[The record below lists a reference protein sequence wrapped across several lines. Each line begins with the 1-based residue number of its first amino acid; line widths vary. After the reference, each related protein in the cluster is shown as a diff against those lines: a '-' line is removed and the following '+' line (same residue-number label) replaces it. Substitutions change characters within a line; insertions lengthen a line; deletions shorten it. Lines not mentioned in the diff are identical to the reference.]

1 MTQFDN
7 TFPHALVLALFQQ
20 VSLERLHKAV
30 EGLLM
35 NAYTLTVTSQT
46 EAELRG
52 FVTNGDGKEYGV
64 VLSGGQSFCSCKDA
78 MYRQTP
84 CKHMAVLALY
94 SLRQGAVVKEAQEAR
109 PRDLRLTKTR
119 RDWSAP
125 A

>member
-1 MTQFDN
+1 MTQFDS
-7 TFPHALVLALFQQ
+7 TSQHALVLALLQQ
-20 VSLERLHKAV
+20 VALEQLHKAV
-30 EGLLM
+30 DGLLT
-35 NAYTLTVTSQT
+35 NAYTLTVTSHT
-46 EAELRG
+46 ATELRG

-64 VLSGGQSFCSCKDA
+64 VLSDGQSFCSCKDA

-94 SLRQGAVVKEAQEAR
+94 SLRHGAVREEQEAR
-109 PRDLRLTKTR
+109 PRDLKLTKTR